1 MLRRVGRTIA
11 QLSLDLNVPRRLIL
25 EVLSAFDGDDPD
37 GELDDRRASAVRT
50 RLSGYTAEPRI
61 WTLEVG
67 DTVRRRDLHDAY
79 GGQRQSG
86 IITPKSIPDILIV
99 TSPESGARHGYDEF
113 EGLQPDGS
121 FAYTGQG
128 QIGDQHFKNGN
139 GVLRDSAQNNRP
151 IRLFMKNGT
160 AVTYVGEFT
169 TGVPAFAIK
178 RIPDSTRNLRNGII
192 FNLIPVDADVEALEL
207 WSAAPADVARVS
219 AWTPPDPSP
228 LVVEAPTPPGERLV
242 SRIEFELQR
251 DFGEWVRR
259 SGQTPLRLQLHSAG
273 AKIEPDLYVEESG
286 WVVEAKKS
294 SAREFVRTAIGQV
307 LDYTRL
313 ARESGRAA
321 VPVILLPGEPVIHL
335 VSLISELGILLAVR
349 DDVGFKIIQ

>member
-1 MLRRVGRTIA
+1 MGRTIA
-11 QLSLDLNVPRRLIL
+11 QLSLELNVPQRLL
-25 EVLSAFDGDDPD
+25 REVFWALDGGEPS
-37 GELDDRRASAVRT
+37 GELDDAHASAIRAQ
-50 RLSGYTAEPRI
+50 LSGRIAEPRI

-67 DTVRRRDLHDAY
+67 DSVLRRDLHDAY

-86 IITPKSIPDILIV
+86 IITPRSIPDILVV

-113 EGLQPDGS
+113 EGLQSDGS

-128 QIGDQHFKNGN
+128 QTSDQHFKNGN
-139 GVLRDSAQNNRP
+139 GILRDSAQNNRP
-151 IRLFMKNGT
+151 IRLFTKNGT
-160 AVTYVGEFT
+160 SVTYVGEFT

-178 RIPDSTRNLRNGII
+178 RIPDSKKNLRNGII
-192 FNLIPVDADVEALEL
+192 FNLIPVDADVEALEP
-207 WSAAPADVARVS
+207 WSATPADVARVS

-228 LVVEAPTPPGERLV
+228 LVIEAPTPPGERVV

-259 SGQTPLRLQLHSAG
+259 GGETPLRLQLYSAG

-313 ARESGRAA
+313 AREAGRSA
-321 VPVILLPGEPVIHL
+321 VPVILLPGEPVSHL
-335 VSLISELGILLAVR
+335 VSLISELEIVLAVR
-349 DDVGFKIIQ
+349 DDNGFKIIQ